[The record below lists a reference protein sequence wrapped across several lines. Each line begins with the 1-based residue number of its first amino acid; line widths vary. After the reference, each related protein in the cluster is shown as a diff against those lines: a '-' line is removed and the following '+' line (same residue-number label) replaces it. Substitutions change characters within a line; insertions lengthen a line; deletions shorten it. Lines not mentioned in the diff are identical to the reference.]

1 MKISKTH
8 LRQVIK
14 EELESYFPK
23 PQNLNES
30 NESNESKF
38 SRFLDAIIAGEVDLD
53 LRESEEHLEEI
64 SNNPGS
70 PIGVPRPGR
79 TEEMTDEERRDFHRD
94 LDRRREEMADEFEDD
109 DANPFAYEEYEDSR
123 RESDYR
129 DSLEEIIAEVVS
141 ELMN

>member
-1 MKISKTH
+1 MKISKTY

-23 PQNLNES
+23 PQNL

-70 PIGVPRPGR
+70 PMGVPRPKSKI
-79 TEEMTDEERRDFHRD
+79 EKNMTDEEIDDFHRD
-94 LDRRREEMADEFEDD
+94 LDRQREEMADDFEVFFDD
-109 DANPFAYEEYEDSR
+109 EGTDERDEAYADMHDYAGEREEN
-123 RESDYR
+123 
-129 DSLEEIIAEVVS
+129 EIVDERP
-141 ELMN
+141 